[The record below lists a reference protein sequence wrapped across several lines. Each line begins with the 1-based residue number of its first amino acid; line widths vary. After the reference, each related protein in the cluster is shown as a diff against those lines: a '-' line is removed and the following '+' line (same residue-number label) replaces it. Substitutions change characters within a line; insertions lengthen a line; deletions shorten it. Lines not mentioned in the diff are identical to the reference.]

1 MVLPRVKLL
10 KKLKKK
16 KNKEEENQNSQKR
29 KKKMNLLKHSCEGQK
44 MIIFYTKLKSGAA
57 YQWVSKA

>member
-1 MVLPRVKLL
+1 VLPRVKLL

-16 KNKEEENQNSQKR
+16 KRRRRKPKQPKK

-44 MIIFYTKLKSGAA
+44 TIIFYTKLKSGAA

>member
-16 KNKEEENQNSQKR
+16 TKKKKTKTAKKE

-44 MIIFYTKLKSGAA
+44 MIIFCTKLKSGAA

>member
-1 MVLPRVKLL
+1 MVLPRVELL

-16 KNKEEENQNSQKR
+16 KRRRKPKQP
-29 KKKMNLLKHSCEGQK
+29 KKKKKKNLLKHSCEGQK

>member
-16 KNKEEENQNSQKR
+16 KRRRRKPKQPKK